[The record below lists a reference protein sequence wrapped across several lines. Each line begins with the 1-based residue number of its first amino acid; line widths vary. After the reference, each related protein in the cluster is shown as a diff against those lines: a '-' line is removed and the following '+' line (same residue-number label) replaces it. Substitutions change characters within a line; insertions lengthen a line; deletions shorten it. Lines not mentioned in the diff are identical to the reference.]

1 MPGMRYRLVWW
12 WCLTLI
18 GPAVEARDLKLATWN
33 LEWLMEPKEL
43 RRLRPTCVPS
53 NQLPRGPARTLP
65 CDVANSKERSRAD
78 FAALARYARQLNAD
92 VVALQEVD
100 GPVVARR
107 LFAAHDFC
115 FSTRQHVQNLGF
127 AIRKGLKY
135 RCESDLRDLSLGD
148 TVRRGVELT
157 IWPGE
162 PNELRLLAVHLK
174 SGCGRRPLDGGKTE
188 CTVLARQAPILET
201 WIDEQAAA
209 SRPFAVLGDFNRDL
223 TRDPGPAR
231 SETGTL
237 RSLWAEIDDADPP
250 AADLTLAASYGE
262 FRNCSVAQNFSGY
275 IDHIALSRDLN
286 ARVVPESFGRITYET
301 QDAVLRRLSDHCPV
315 AISLRFD

>member
-1 MPGMRYRLVWW
+1 MSNRTVWW
-12 WCLTLI
+12 LLLTLL
-18 GPAVEARDLKLATWN
+18 GPVADARDLKLATWN
-33 LEWLMEPKEL
+33 LEWLMEPREL
-43 RRLRPTCVPS
+43 RRLRLSCVP
-53 NQLPRGPARTLP
+53 NNELPRGPGRTLP

-78 FAALARYARQLNAD
+78 FSALARYARQLNAD

-107 LFAAHDFC
+107 LFADHNFC

-127 AIRKGLKY
+127 AIRRGLKY
-135 RCESDLRDLSLGD
+135 RCENDLRALSLGD
-148 TVRRGVELT
+148 TVRRGALLT
-157 IWPGE
+157 LWPGE

-174 SGCGRRPLDGGKTE
+174 SGCGRRPLDTGKTE
-188 CTVLARQAPILET
+188 CAVLARQVPILET
-201 WIDEQAAA
+201 WIDAQAAA
-209 SRPFAVLGDFNRDL
+209 GLPFAVLGDFNRDL

-231 SETGTL
+231 TEAGAL

-250 AADLTLAASYGE
+250 AADLTLAANYGA
-262 FRNCSVAQNFSGY
+262 FRNCSVAQNFSGF
-275 IDHIALSRDLN
+275 IDHIVLSRDLKPL
-286 ARVVPESFGRITYET
+286 VVPGSFGRITYET